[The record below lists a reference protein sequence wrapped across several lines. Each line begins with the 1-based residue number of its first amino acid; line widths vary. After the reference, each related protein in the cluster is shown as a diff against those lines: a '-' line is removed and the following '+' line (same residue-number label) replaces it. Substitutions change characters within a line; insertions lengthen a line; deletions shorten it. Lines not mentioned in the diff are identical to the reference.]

1 MASTSASA
9 VTGYSGS
16 PASVKVAHVGVV
28 WAPLRFPQIAVKPHY
43 SILEEMTGNFLKT
56 YSLGLL
62 KQMLVEET
70 APLPSSGKICLG
82 NVCQN
87 DYVSNIT

>member
-1 MASTSASA
+1 MASTSA

-16 PASVKVAHVGVV
+16 PASVKVAHVAVV

-43 SILEEMTGNFLKT
+43 SVLEEMTGNFLKT
-56 YSLGLL
+56 YSLGPL
-62 KQMLVEET
+62 KQIMLVEET
-70 APLPSSGKICLG
+70 ATLPSPGKICLG
-82 NVCQN
+82 NVCKN